1 MTRCGGARG
10 WLVDAVLVALF
21 AALTA
26 TVAAGWTHGLD
37 LAVRDWSDS
46 HRPTAAYVIARGLN
60 LLGQG
65 SPLAVIALVLA
76 IVLAWRVHSVRPV
89 LPVLSAYLL
98 LMLTVGPVK
107 VLTDRAAPHKPEGTP
122 HREEFFSGG
131 MSYPSGHTANTIV
144 WYGVLVLL
152 LAALLPAVRQPAAR
166 LALRLGPPAAVAV
179 VTTYLGFHWITDTVA
194 GLIAGALLDRLLR
207 RIDWDA
213 VPLHRLPGG
222 RWLAARGWLGRA
234 PDLALR

>member
-1 MTRCGGARG
+1 MRRG
-10 WLVDAVLVALF
+10 WLADAVLVALF

-26 TVAAGWTHGLD
+26 AVAAGWTHGLD

-46 HRPTAAYVIARGLN
+46 HRPTPVYVIARILN

-65 SPLAVIALVLA
+65 SPLAIIAVMLA
-76 IVLAWRVHSVRPV
+76 GLLARRARSVRPV
-89 LPVLSAYLL
+89 LPVVAAYLL
-98 LMLTVGPVK
+98 LMAVVGPVK
-107 VLTDRAAPHKPEGTP
+107 VLTDRAAPHRPEGTP

-152 LAALLPAVRQPAAR
+152 LSALAPTTMRPAAR
-166 LALRLGPPAAVAV
+166 LALRFGPPLIVGI

-194 GLIAGALLDRLLR
+194 GLMAGLLLDRLLR
-207 RIDWDA
+207 RVNWDA
-213 VPLHRLPGG
+213 VPLHRVPGT
-222 RWLAARGWLGRA
+222 RRLAERGWFGRV